1 MLLLAAFQFAAV
13 AEVKL
18 HNAPQGE
25 NKSESFTLK
34 VNGKKVFVYE
44 CTVSKY
50 PINQVW
56 PGYQRPIEQTEKAAF
71 AYWDMDEDGADIEI
85 TTNVTCRDVV
95 VRPLSL
101 GIRPT
106 KAASLDDN
114 VNSSLALKPKFV
126 KNKIKFRL
134 NSFRQV
140 VVEVNGY
147 HNSLHLFPNK
157 MEKLDGVKKTDF
169 CSPQCNYCS
178 PAHNDISKK
187 YDPNYI
193 YFGAGRHDVGTL
205 MLKSNTRVHIAA
217 GAVVFGSLVADN
229 AENIKI
235 TGRGILDGSRITRAD
250 KFARGGFGCLHF
262 RNCKNVSVEGIILR
276 DPNSWCVNVR
286 RCTDVDI
293 DNIKMIGLW
302 RYNSDGIDVWD
313 SSNVSFKN
321 SFIRA
326 FDDSF
331 IIRADDINNKNITV
345 ENCAMWNDW
354 GLSLAVWAW
363 SKTMKGRSYENITFK
378 NIDIIRSAGQAMHIS
393 NKSGSTVRNV
403 KFENINVEYDA
414 WCPRQIF
421 QKRENRGELYM
432 PDPNDK
438 YVPMAIFIESVEKDS
453 KVEDIA
459 YENIKIFGRSD
470 APSLIISRN
479 ADVPVRNVTVKN
491 LDNNGKKAAT
501 AEAANMR
508 VKNGEVKFE

>member
-1 MLLLAAFQFAAV
+1 MLKKLLYAMLLFAAFQFAAF

-18 HNAPQGE
+18 HNAPKGE
-25 NKSESFTLK
+25 NQSESFTLK
-34 VNGKKVFVYE
+34 VNGKRVFVYE

-56 PGYQRPIEQTEKAAF
+56 PGYQRPIEQTEKASF

-85 TTNVTCRDVV
+85 TTNVNCRSVV
-95 VRPLSL
+95 IRPLSL
-101 GIRPT
+101 GIHPT

-114 VNSSLALKPKFV
+114 VNSSLALKPKFA
-126 KNKIKFRL
+126 KNKIKFKL
-134 NSFRQV
+134 KTFRQI

-157 MEKLDGVKKTDF
+157 MGFYGVQFHPEVNHTE
-169 CSPQCNYCS
+169 N
-178 PAHNDISKK
+178 
-187 YDPNYI
+187 
-193 YFGAGRHDVGTL
+193 GTL

-331 IIRADDINNKNITV
+331 IIRSDDINNKNITV

-421 QKRENRGELYM
+421 QKRENVGELYM

-438 YVPMAIFIESVEKDS
+438 YVPTAIFIESVEKDS
-453 KVEDIA
+453 KVEDITF
-459 YENIKIFGRSD
+459 ENIKIVGRSD
-470 APSLIISRN
+470 APSAIRSRN
-479 ADVPVRNVTVKN
+479 AEIPVKGVKIKN

-508 VKNGEVKFE
+508 VKNAEVSFE